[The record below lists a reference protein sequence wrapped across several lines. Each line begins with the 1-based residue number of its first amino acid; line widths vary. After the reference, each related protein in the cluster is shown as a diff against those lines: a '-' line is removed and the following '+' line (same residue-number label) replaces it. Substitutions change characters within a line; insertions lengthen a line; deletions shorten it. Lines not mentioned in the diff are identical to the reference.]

1 MEGIRIHQCVRL
13 SKFENHRTLT
23 ASLSSCLIAS
33 TPLFVWVEVATVIF
47 HTHIFNYA
55 NLDAWYW
62 WSKEYQI
69 YQWKDA
75 RFSKSCFIILIKTI
89 VDQSQKIGRGLV
101 CTTFNTE
108 QSKMH
113 VWGDSTSQLFLS
125 SARNRVVWNTL
136 HAPLRFLVKRIT
148 KKHKKEQKQKTIRKT
163 HPELETINRHR
174 T

>member
-1 MEGIRIHQCVRL
+1 MFESTGGMVHYFLYFPFWPPAATRGKARDGRYYNSPMRAIIQIRKSSYSLHP
-13 SKFENHRTLT
+13 LT

-113 VWGDSTSQLFLS
+113 VWGILPPSFFYLQHETELS
-125 SARNRVVWNTL
+125 GTHR
-136 HAPLRFLVKRIT
+136 
-148 KKHKKEQKQKTIRKT
+148 T
-163 HPELETINRHR
+163 HPFDS
-174 T
+174 